1 MLISFNRKL
10 RRHHILGIVSPLGQ
24 EEQPDRLDTWVNCKK
39 AQILIW
45 QYDFPQTNL
54 ARNAGIILLIENSLE
69 QKHKFLSKGKAE
81 STVGL
86 LFSLGFWRKRSQT
99 KTTVLSWLCN

>member
-1 MLISFNRKL
+1 ML
-10 RRHHILGIVSPLGQ
+10 VS
-24 EEQPDRLDTWVNCKK
+24 
-39 AQILIW
+39 
-45 QYDFPQTNL
+45 YF
-54 ARNAGIILLIENSLE
+54 LIENSLE

-99 KTTVLSWLCN
+99 KTTVLSWLGD